1 MSASAQL
8 ERPVGSARG
17 GDAPGFP
24 AGGKA
29 APAVRHSIAGAFAA
43 MDAHAVAVHQ
53 ERCAKVR
60 NRNVA
65 CLKCADACTTGCIS
79 VVDGELVIDAA
90 RCVGCGTCATVCPTC
105 ALEARHPSDAAL
117 LASCEKAMRGGVV
130 TIVCAQYA
138 LALGDLAERRA
149 FGEVVCLG
157 RVDEALVAQLVARG
171 AREVRLLCGACDRC
185 EQRYGRSTA
194 ELVADTATTLLG
206 AWGSDAQVR
215 VSSELSADLLADGEM
230 AAEAAARLEA
240 RFAHGCGNP
249 RISEVAEAY
258 ADGTEA
264 DPLFSVTFE
273 AANFQMPHV
282 MADGTLPHFLPDRR
296 ERLLDALAELG
307 DPQTDAI
314 STRLWGCVVID
325 GTKCSACRMCA
336 TFCPTGAIRKF
347 DEADGTFGVEHF
359 PGDCVKCM
367 SCHDICP
374 EHAISV
380 LDTVRAEYL
389 VDGTVHRYTMRDKP
403 LDDSSHQILERMT
416 PQIEGDV
423 FER

>member
-1 MSASAQL
+1 MPAQ
-8 ERPVGSARG
+8 
-17 GDAPGFP
+17 GDAPGP
-24 AGGKA
+24 CVADKA
-29 APAVRHSIAGAFAA
+29 APGVRHSIAGKFAA
-43 MDAHAVAVHQ
+43 MDARAITVHQ

-65 CLKCADACTTGCIS
+65 CLKCAAACTTGCIS

-90 RCVGCGTCATVCPTC
+90 KCVGCGTCATVCPTC

-117 LASCEKAMRGGVV
+117 LASCEQAMRNGIATVA
-130 TIVCAQYA
+130 CAQYA
-138 LALGDLAERRA
+138 LALGDIVDRA
-149 FGEVVCLG
+149 TFAEVVCLG

-206 AWGSDAQVR
+206 AWGSVARVR
-215 VSSELSADLLADGEM
+215 VSSEVPADLLAEGGT

-249 RISEVAEAY
+249 RISEVVRTCE
-258 ADGTEA
+258 DVGSGA
-264 DPLFSVTFE
+264 DPLFSV
-273 AANFQMPHV
+273 AAEPASFQMPHV

-296 ERLLDALAELG
+296 ERLLDALMELG
-307 DPQTDAI
+307 EPQDGVI

-347 DEADGTFGVEHF
+347 DEADGAFGVEHF

-367 SCHDICP
+367 SCRDICP
-374 EHAISV
+374 EQAISV